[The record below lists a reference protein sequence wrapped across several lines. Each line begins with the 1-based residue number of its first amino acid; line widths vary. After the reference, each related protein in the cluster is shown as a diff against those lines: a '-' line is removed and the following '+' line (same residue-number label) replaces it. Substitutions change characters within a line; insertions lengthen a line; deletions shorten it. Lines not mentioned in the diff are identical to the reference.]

1 MWTPPPPPNKKNSLC
16 KIIFIEK
23 LVFIAKHGRKS
34 PLEPSVSVLGR
45 ARASPKKPISSPKA
59 W

>member
-1 MWTPPPPPNKKNSLC
+1 MWTPPPPKKNSLC
-16 KIIFIEK
+16 KIISIEK
-23 LVFIAKHGRKS
+23 LVVIAKHGRKS

-45 ARASPKKPISSPKA
+45 ARASPKKPVSSPKA